1 MPNEDWMAAFT
12 DRQDLTLAD
21 ITIPV
26 SHDAGLSEAA
36 GCYTPYSSSM
46 GKNQTICQ
54 YVDVAGQLSAGSRG
68 FDIRIG
74 VHSGVVRTFHGEGVG
89 GGALGGWGQTAN
101 SIFQQINTF
110 LANHPG
116 EIVITRISHTEES
129 AGAHRSVRANIHN
142 DRLLRCGPR
151 NIATMPLDQLRGKC
165 IAIFDKKAL
174 EKPDPYNGL
183 HRFIKHP
190 NTDNEGGL
198 TICGKYAGWLADL
211 KEMAKKAIK
220 CGNEHGT
227 HDLLLGGKHDHLY
240 MIYWQI
246 AAMAPTSSVKTF
258 TVTGQDERIRTMVK
272 LVEEKGSHYNLDYI
286 LNMHRGDRVQPV
298 GGKSG
303 DVTPETRKRF
313 RPNIVNLDFV
323 NDISVG
329 KVLEFNSD
337 LLA

>member
-1 MPNEDWMAAFT
+1 MPNEDWMAGFT
-12 DRQDLTLAD
+12 NRQDLTLAD
-21 ITIPV
+21 VTIPV
-26 SHDAGLSEAA
+26 SHDAGLSEAP
-36 GCYTPYSSSM
+36 GCYIPYTSSM
-46 GKNQTICQ
+46 GRNQTICQ

-74 VHSGVVRTFHGEGVG
+74 VNSGVVRTFHGEGVG

-110 LANHPG
+110 LSNHAG

-129 AGAHRSVRANIHN
+129 AGAHRAVLANIHP

-151 NIATMPLDQLRGKC
+151 NIATIPLHQLRGKC

-174 EKPDPYNGL
+174 AQTDPYSGL

-190 NTDNEGGL
+190 NTNNEGGL
-198 TICGKYAGWLADL
+198 TICGKYAGWLANL
-211 KEMAKKAIK
+211 KDMSKKAIK
-220 CGNEHGT
+220 CGNDHGT
-227 HDLLLGGKHDHLY
+227 HPFLGRAHDHLY

-258 TVTGQDERIRTMVK
+258 TVTGQDERIKTMVR

-286 LNMHRGDRVQPV
+286 LNLHRGDGVSPV
-298 GGKSG
+298 GGERG
-303 DVTPETRKRF
+303 NVTPQTRNRF
-313 RPNIVNLDFV
+313 RPNIINLDFV

-337 LLA
+337 LMI